1 MSISRSA
8 APFEYAQ
15 AVFVRVP
22 KSNPEFDSRP
32 NPKAF
37 PWMNYQSSQNLSSE
51 MSKTRLKAF
60 ASRTV
65 SRIAV
70 AVFPTMSLLEIPEGL
85 LLTRSAGFEH
95 FDSTP

>member
-1 MSISRSA
+1 
-8 APFEYAQ
+8 
-15 AVFVRVP
+15 
-22 KSNPEFDSRP
+22 
-32 NPKAF
+32 
-37 PWMNYQSSQNLSSE
+37 MNYQSSQNLSSE
-51 MSKTRLKAF
+51 MSKTPTEGPSQ
-60 ASRTV
+60 SRTV